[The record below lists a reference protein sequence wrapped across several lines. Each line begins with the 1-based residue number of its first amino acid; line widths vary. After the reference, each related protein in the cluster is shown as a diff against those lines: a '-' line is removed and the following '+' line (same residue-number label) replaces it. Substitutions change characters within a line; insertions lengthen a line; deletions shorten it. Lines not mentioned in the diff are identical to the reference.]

1 MKIILKKIIFL
12 LLLLF
17 IGCENRNPTNLG
29 KIALSYQQESKKIIV
44 ATLNDSV
51 GFNRVAELCDTFGP
65 RLSGS
70 ENLEKAILW
79 IMQEM
84 EKDGIENV
92 RAEEVMVPKWV
103 RGEESAKM
111 LKPWPKNLAMLG
123 LGGSIGTKSN
133 GITAKVIAVSSF
145 EELASRS
152 NEVKGKI
159 VLFNVPF
166 DTYSNT
172 VKYRVRGAIEASK
185 HGAVASLVRS
195 VGTFSMNTPHTG
207 NSSYEDGVKKI
218 PHAAITFEDAAI
230 IGRILENG
238 QDVEIN
244 LKMEAQNYPDV
255 LSHNLIGEIVG
266 SEFPNQV
273 IVIGGHIDSWDVGQ
287 GAMDDAGG
295 CVAAWNVLRILKDLN
310 IRPKR
315 TIRLV
320 LWTNEENGLR
330 GANSYRNK
338 YLDKLKDHIL
348 AIESDA
354 GVFKPSGFGFTGP
367 DESLNILQDI
377 GTLLKPIQSGV
388 ITKGGGG
395 ADIGPIMKEGVPGM
409 GLTVESEKYF
419 WYHHTAADT
428 WDKLNIQE
436 FNQCVATIA
445 VMSFVVAD
453 MDIRL
458 PK

>member
-12 LLLLF
+12 LLVLF
-17 IGCENRNPTNLG
+17 IGCENRNPNNLG
-29 KIALSYQQESKKIIV
+29 KIALSYQQESKKIID
-44 ATLNDSV
+44 AILSDSV
-51 GFNRVAELCDTFGP
+51 GFSRVAELCDTFGP

-70 ENLEKAILW
+70 DNLEKAILW

-84 EKDGIENV
+84 KKDGIENV
-92 RAEEVMVPKWV
+92 RSEEVMVPKWV

-111 LKPWPKNLAMLG
+111 VNPWSKNLAMLG

-133 GITAKVIAVSSF
+133 GITAKVISVSSF
-145 EELASRS
+145 EELANRS
-152 NEVKGKI
+152 NDVKGKI

-218 PHAAITFEDAAI
+218 PHAAITIEDAAM
-230 IGRILENG
+230 IGRMLENG
-238 QDVEIN
+238 QDVEVN

-255 LSHNLIGEIVG
+255 LSHNVVGEIIG
-266 SEFPNQV
+266 SEFPDQV

-295 CVAAWNVLRILKDLN
+295 CVAAWNVLRILKELN

-330 GANSYRNK
+330 GANAYRNK

-395 ADIGPIMKEGVPGM
+395 ADIGPIMAEGVPGM

-436 FNQCVATIA
+436 FNQCVATMA

>member
-1 MKIILKKIIFL
+1 M
-12 LLLLF
+12 
-17 IGCENRNPTNLG
+17 
-29 KIALSYQQESKKIIV
+29 
-44 ATLNDSV
+44 
-51 GFNRVAELCDTFGP
+51 
-65 RLSGS
+65 
-70 ENLEKAILW
+70 
-79 IMQEM
+79 
-84 EKDGIENV
+84 
-92 RAEEVMVPKWV
+92 
-103 RGEESAKM
+103 
-111 LKPWPKNLAMLG
+111 
-123 LGGSIGTKSN
+123 
-133 GITAKVIAVSSF
+133 
-145 EELASRS
+145 
-152 NEVKGKI
+152 
-159 VLFNVPF
+159 
-166 DTYSNT
+166 
-172 VKYRVRGAIEASK
+172 RGAIEASK

-195 VGTFSMNTPHTG
+195 AGTFSMNTPHTG

-218 PHAAITFEDAAI
+218 PHAAITIEDAAM
-230 IGRILENG
+230 IGRMLENG
-238 QDVEIN
+238 QDVEVN
-244 LKMEAQNYPDV
+244 LKMEAQNYPEV
-255 LSHNLIGEIVG
+255 LSHNIVGEIIG
-266 SEFPNQV
+266 SEFPDQV

-295 CVAAWNVLRILKDLN
+295 CVAAWNVLRILKELN

-338 YLDKLKDHIL
+338 YLDQLKDHIL

-354 GVFKPSGFGFTGP
+354 GVFKPKGFGFKGP

-377 GTLLKPIQSGV
+377 GTHLKPIQSGV

-395 ADIGPIMKEGVPGM
+395 ADIGPIMAEGVPGM
-409 GLTVESEKYF
+409 GLTIESEEYF

-436 FNQCVATIA
+436 FNQCVATMA

>member
-1 MKIILKKIIFL
+1 M
-12 LLLLF
+12 
-17 IGCENRNPTNLG
+17 
-29 KIALSYQQESKKIIV
+29 
-44 ATLNDSV
+44 
-51 GFNRVAELCDTFGP
+51 
-65 RLSGS
+65 
-70 ENLEKAILW
+70 
-79 IMQEM
+79 
-84 EKDGIENV
+84 
-92 RAEEVMVPKWV
+92 
-103 RGEESAKM
+103 
-111 LKPWPKNLAMLG
+111 
-123 LGGSIGTKSN
+123 
-133 GITAKVIAVSSF
+133 
-145 EELASRS
+145 
-152 NEVKGKI
+152 
-159 VLFNVPF
+159 
-166 DTYSNT
+166 
-172 VKYRVRGAIEASK
+172 RGAIEASK

-218 PHAAITFEDAAI
+218 PHAAITIEDAAM
-230 IGRILENG
+230 IGRMLENG
-238 QDVEIN
+238 QDVEVN

-255 LSHNLIGEIVG
+255 LSHNVVGEIIG
-266 SEFPNQV
+266 SEFPDQV

-295 CVAAWNVLRILKDLN
+295 CVAAWNVLRILKELN

-330 GANSYRNK
+330 GANAYRNK

-395 ADIGPIMKEGVPGM
+395 ADIGPIMAEGVPGM

-436 FNQCVATIA
+436 FNQCVATMA

>member
-1 MKIILKKIIFL
+1 MF
-12 LLLLF
+12 
-17 IGCENRNPTNLG
+17 RSTH
-29 KIALSYQQESKKIIV
+29 IV
-44 ATLNDSV
+44 TQLN
-51 GFNRVAELCDTFGP
+51 
-65 RLSGS
+65 
-70 ENLEKAILW
+70 I
-79 IMQEM
+79 
-84 EKDGIENV
+84 
-92 RAEEVMVPKWV
+92 
-103 RGEESAKM
+103 
-111 LKPWPKNLAMLG
+111 
-123 LGGSIGTKSN
+123 
-133 GITAKVIAVSSF
+133 
-145 EELASRS
+145 
-152 NEVKGKI
+152 
-159 VLFNVPF
+159 
-166 DTYSNT
+166 
-172 VKYRVRGAIEASK
+172 VRGAIEASK

-218 PHAAITFEDAAI
+218 PHAAITIEDAAM
-230 IGRILENG
+230 IGRMLKNG
-238 QDVEIN
+238 QDVEVN

-255 LSHNLIGEIVG
+255 LSHNVVGEIIG
-266 SEFPNQV
+266 SEFPDQV

-295 CVAAWNVLRILKDLN
+295 CVAAWNVLRILKELN

-330 GANSYRNK
+330 GANAYRNK

-395 ADIGPIMKEGVPGM
+395 ADIGPIISEGVPGM
-409 GLTVESEKYF
+409 GLTVESKKYF

-436 FNQCVATIA
+436 FNQCVASMA

>member
-1 MKIILKKIIFL
+1 MF
-12 LLLLF
+12 
-17 IGCENRNPTNLG
+17 RSTH
-29 KIALSYQQESKKIIV
+29 IV
-44 ATLNDSV
+44 TQLN
-51 GFNRVAELCDTFGP
+51 
-65 RLSGS
+65 
-70 ENLEKAILW
+70 I
-79 IMQEM
+79 
-84 EKDGIENV
+84 
-92 RAEEVMVPKWV
+92 
-103 RGEESAKM
+103 
-111 LKPWPKNLAMLG
+111 
-123 LGGSIGTKSN
+123 
-133 GITAKVIAVSSF
+133 
-145 EELASRS
+145 
-152 NEVKGKI
+152 
-159 VLFNVPF
+159 
-166 DTYSNT
+166 
-172 VKYRVRGAIEASK
+172 VRGAIEASK

-218 PHAAITFEDAAI
+218 PHAAITIEDAAM
-230 IGRILENG
+230 IGRMLENG
-238 QDVEIN
+238 QDVEVN

-255 LSHNLIGEIVG
+255 LSHNVVGEIIG
-266 SEFPNQV
+266 SEFPDQV

-295 CVAAWNVLRILKDLN
+295 CVAAWNVLRILKELN

-330 GANSYRNK
+330 GANAYRNK
-338 YLDKLKDHIL
+338 YLDQLKDHIL

-395 ADIGPIMKEGVPGM
+395 ADIGPIMAEGVPGM

-436 FNQCVATIA
+436 FNQCVASMA

>member
-1 MKIILKKIIFL
+1 MYK
-12 LLLLF
+12 
-17 IGCENRNPTNLG
+17 R
-29 KIALSYQQESKKIIV
+29 Q
-44 ATLNDSV
+44 
-51 GFNRVAELCDTFGP
+51 
-65 RLSGS
+65 
-70 ENLEKAILW
+70 
-79 IMQEM
+79 
-84 EKDGIENV
+84 
-92 RAEEVMVPKWV
+92 
-103 RGEESAKM
+103 
-111 LKPWPKNLAMLG
+111 
-123 LGGSIGTKSN
+123 
-133 GITAKVIAVSSF
+133 
-145 EELASRS
+145 
-152 NEVKGKI
+152 
-159 VLFNVPF
+159 
-166 DTYSNT
+166 
-172 VKYRVRGAIEASK
+172 SK

-207 NSSYEDGVKKI
+207 NSSYEDGLKKI
-218 PHAAITFEDAAI
+218 PHAAITIEDAAM
-230 IGRILENG
+230 IGRMLENG
-238 QDVEIN
+238 QDVEVN
-244 LKMEAQNYPDV
+244 LKMDSQNYPDV
-255 LSHNLIGEIVG
+255 LSHNVVGEIIG
-266 SEFPNQV
+266 SEFPDQV

-295 CVAAWNVLRILKDLN
+295 CVAAWNVLRILKELN

-330 GANSYRNK
+330 GANAYRNK
-338 YLDKLKDHIL
+338 YLDQLKDHIL
-348 AIESDA
+348 AIESDG

-395 ADIGPIMKEGVPGM
+395 ADIGPIMAEGVPGM

-436 FNQCVATIA
+436 FNQCVATMA